1 MYSAFGAP
9 RIYNAP
15 LTSKLTEKQRKKLC
29 DLLGN
34 LELSLLYKASVH
46 GYQASA
52 FHQRCDRQGPTLL
65 VAYNRSGYIFGGYTS
80 VEYAQS
86 GQPITDNHAFLFSV
100 HNGGAPVGIRV
111 KSGHYARYDDAGG
124 PNFGQQL
131 YFCYSNHPLVKI
143 EYNHEAFNF
152 SPFSLY
158 GNDTWLS
165 ECEVY
170 KVAKRSTLSEPQ
182 VSAEKPWRNVLWTA
196 ERRAELMEMIRN
208 YKPLMKSVS
217 RVRILMIGPV
227 GAGKSSFFNSIN
239 SIFTGHV
246 TSKAISG
253 SVGTSLTT
261 QFRRYPVKDGC
272 GGRLLPFVL
281 CDTMGLEE
289 QSGAGLDIED
299 ISSILQGHV
308 PDRYKM
314 YQSLGFGSQ
323 VSKVAPITCKL
334 PDEKSKRL
342 RALLGNVKLSLLYKA
357 SVHGYKASAFHQR
370 CDRRGPT
377 LLVAYNRSGYIFGG
391 YTSVDYAQSG
401 QYITDREAF
410 LLSFQGKIPVCIKIN
425 SGHHARLDDAGGPN
439 FGQQLYFCY
448 KNQPVVL
455 NHRGNAFSVNTATM
469 YGNDA
474 QLTECEVYKVK
485 QIPQSSAINKQWRN
499 VLWTAN
505 RRAEL
510 MGLIRNYKP
519 LMTSFRTYPVVDHHE
534 GRLLPFVLCDTMGLE
549 EQSGAGLDI
558 EDISS
563 ILQGHVPDRY
573 KNYSQELELELNCDV
588 LLLTALQQMLNFAD
602 DYLDDAGHVEYDF

>member
-196 ERRAELMEMIRN
+196 ERKDELMEMIRN
-208 YKPLMKSVS
+208 HKPVVASVS

-239 SIFTGHV
+239 SIFMSRI
-246 TSKAISG
+246 TSKAMSG
-253 SVGTSLTT
+253 SAATSLTT
-261 QFRRYPVKDGC
+261 QFRTYPVKDGRE
-272 GGRLLPFVL
+272 GKLLPFVL

-299 ISSILQGHV
+299 ISSILQGHI
-308 PDRYKM
+308 PDRYKFNPTTPFKPDEQKSSRPVSLQEKIHCVVYVIDATKISLM
-314 YQSLGFGSQ
+314 SDKLQEKLASIRRKVNSLGISQIVLMTKVDEACPLVEEDLQSLY
-323 VSKVAPITCKL
+323 VSSYIKTKVQEVSSRLGVPVSCVL
-334 PDEKSKRL
+334 P
-342 RALLGNVKLSLLYKA
+342 V
-357 SVHGYKASAFHQR
+357 
-370 CDRRGPT
+370 
-377 LLVAYNRSGYIFGG
+377 
-391 YTSVDYAQSG
+391 
-401 QYITDREAF
+401 
-410 LLSFQGKIPVCIKIN
+410 
-425 SGHHARLDDAGGPN
+425 
-439 FGQQLYFCY
+439 
-448 KNQPVVL
+448 
-455 NHRGNAFSVNTATM
+455 
-469 YGNDA
+469 
-474 QLTECEVYKVK
+474 
-485 QIPQSSAINKQWRN
+485 
-499 VLWTAN
+499 
-505 RRAEL
+505 
-510 MGLIRNYKP
+510 
-519 LMTSFRTYPVVDHHE
+519 
-534 GRLLPFVLCDTMGLE
+534 
-549 EQSGAGLDI
+549 
-558 EDISS
+558 
-563 ILQGHVPDRY
+563 

-588 LLLTALQQMLNFAD
+588 LLLSALQQMLNFAD
-602 DYLDDAGHVEYDF
+602 DYLDDADQMEDNIYI